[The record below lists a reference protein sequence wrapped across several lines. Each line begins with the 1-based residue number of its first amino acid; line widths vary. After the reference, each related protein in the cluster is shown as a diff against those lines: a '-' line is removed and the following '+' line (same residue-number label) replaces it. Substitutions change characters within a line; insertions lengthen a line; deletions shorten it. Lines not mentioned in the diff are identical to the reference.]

1 MAIACTVLLWQSAVA
16 QNINSTY
23 SRFGIG
29 QLSPAANVKCLGMGG
44 VQSALADGGA
54 INLYNPA
61 SYSFLD
67 NTMYQVS
74 GQVNFLKAK
83 TSSQSLKYK
92 NANLGEIA
100 IAFRKPSSKWGFA
113 AGLHTYSAIGYAH
126 NNVQSI
132 NDSLKAN
139 FKYTG
144 EGGLNEATI
153 GMSRIFVVKNI
164 RYITDTV
171 TKKEDTLNYSQLLS
185 IGTNMNYL
193 FGNLSQIN
201 SVEYNDIRYL
211 GSRVTKNTFAQG
223 ILFQGGLLY
232 QVPLKLVLDKKKLV
246 SASYV
251 QLGATYTMGYDI
263 RAKLSEVNESIS
275 YGSNTALIIND
286 TSYTDLS
293 QKGTLTIPQK
303 MTVGIA
309 YKKSKAKSGS
319 IIISADYTLQNWS
332 NYKNTAGND
341 SFTNNYLN
349 ASAITS
355 IGFEYRPTTAMADN
369 LAHRMQYRFGAKY
382 ADTELVLNNKQIM
395 QKSISAGISIPLM
408 KGDSKLHLSTEYSI
422 FGTTE
427 NNLVQENQL
436 NFWLAFSFAPLR
448 NKERW
453 FYIYQY
459 D

>member
-1 MAIACTVLLWQSAVA
+1 MLLWQSALA

-29 QLSPAANVKCLGMGG
+29 QLSPAANVKSLGMGG
-44 VQSALADGGA
+44 VQSAIGDGNA

-67 NTMYQVS
+67 NTVYQVS
-74 GQVNFLKAK
+74 GQVNFLRAK
-83 TSSQSLKYK
+83 TSTESLKYK

-113 AGLHTYSAIGYAH
+113 AGMHSYSAIGYSH
-126 NNVQSI
+126 SNVQAV

-139 FKYTG
+139 YKYTG
-144 EGGLNEATI
+144 EGGLTEATI
-153 GMSRIFVVKNI
+153 GMSRIFVIKNTHI
-164 RYITDTV
+164 LIDSI
-171 TKKEDTLNYSQLLS
+171 TKKQDTLNYSQLLS
-185 IGTNMNYL
+185 IGANMNYL

-201 SVEYNDIRYL
+201 SVEYNDVRYL

-223 ILFQGGLLY
+223 ILYQGGLLY
-232 QVPLKLVLDKKKLV
+232 QVPVKLVLDKKKLV
-246 SASYV
+246 SASYL
-251 QLGATYTMGYDI
+251 QIGATYTMGKDI
-263 RAKLSEVNESIS
+263 RATLNQVNESTY
-275 YGSNTALIIND
+275 YGANNAIIIND
-286 TSYTDLS
+286 SSYTSLP
-293 QKGTLTIPQK
+293 QKGRLTIPQR

-319 IIISADYTLQNWS
+319 ILLSADYTLQNWS
-332 NYKNTAGND
+332 NYKNTTGDANNTND
-341 SFTNNYLN
+341 YFN

-355 IGFEYRPTTAMADN
+355 VGFEYRPTTAMADN
-369 LAHRMQYRFGAKY
+369 LAHRMQYRFGVKY
-382 ADTELVLNNKQIM
+382 ADTQLVLNNKQIM
-395 QKSISAGISIPLM
+395 QKSISAGLSIPLM
-408 KGDSKLHLSTEYSI
+408 KGDSKMHLSAEYSM

-436 NFWLAFSFAPLR
+436 NLWVAFSFSPLR
-448 NKERW
+448 SKERW